1 MGNLILI
8 GYLIKMLDK
17 FDVAPSEIGAKTAT
31 PEDYDAPMETMTNIN
46 PLLYQSGYITI
57 KGYDEELNLYML
69 DIPNKEVRIGL
80 MKSLLLHYVS
90 SPTEKTNTM
99 VAYLSRDKPE
109 W

>member
-1 MGNLILI
+1 
-8 GYLIKMLDK
+8 
-17 FDVAPSEIGAKTAT
+17 
-31 PEDYDAPMETMTNIN
+31 MTNIN